1 MKSLAYPAALVLLV
15 ACDGN
20 SYSSPKDTSAT
31 DTGNLITDS
40 GADSGSD
47 TQDSGSDTG
56 TDTGRDT
63 SDTGDTGGGGGG
75 NDPCINSYDPVDVT
89 GGVREYTITMSIGAG
104 TSAQENYGGTPGGLY
119 DVYENMSLPDGS
131 SWTVDTYISC
141 RASGS
146 NTGMY
151 ITEWQGTT
159 AGSPPSS
166 AMRYL
171 PAEAD
176 MGTVGNWSY
185 SFTAGIDPLG
195 LGLPTEVSFEGTF
208 AEIGFETVELYD
220 GTFFEAYHVR
230 NTFSETADFFGTPF
244 NQTGTIDAWYVKGL
258 GLVKETIVNDADG
271 AVVLDRTL
279 SGYYGGLSPE

>member
-1 MKSLAYPAALVLLV
+1 MKSLAYPAVLVLLV

-40 GADSGSD
+40 GTDSGTD
-47 TQDSGSDTG
+47 TQDTGADTG

-63 SDTGDTGGGGGG
+63 SDTGGGGGD
-75 NDPCINSYDPVDVT
+75 DPCINSYDPVDVT
-89 GGVREYTITMSIGAG
+89 GGVREYTITMSLGAG
-104 TSAQENYGGTPGGLY
+104 TSSQENYGGTPGGLY
-119 DVYENMSLPDGS
+119 DVYENMALPDGS
-131 SWTVDTYISC
+131 SWAVDTYISC
-141 RASGS
+141 RAAGS

-176 MGTVGNWSY
+176 MGTVGSWSY
-185 SFTAGIDPLG
+185 AFTAGIDPLG
-195 LGLPTEVSFEGTF
+195 IGFPTDVAFEGTF
-208 AEIGFETVELYD
+208 AEVGFETVELYD
-220 GTFFEAYHVR
+220 GTFFDAYHIR
-230 NTFSETADFFGTPF
+230 NTFSETADFLGTPF

-279 SGYYGGLSPE
+279 MGYYGGLSPE

>member
-20 SYSSPKDTSAT
+20 SYNKPATDTAAT
-31 DTGNLITDS
+31 DTGDRITDS
-40 GADSGSD
+40 GTDSGTD
-47 TQDSGSDTG
+47 TQDTGADTG

-63 SDTGDTGGGGGG
+63 SDTGGGTV
-75 NDPCINSYDPVDVT
+75 DDACINPYDPVNVG
-89 GGVREYTITMSIGAG
+89 GGVREYTIMMSLGAG
-104 TSAQENYGGTPGGLY
+104 TSSQENSGGTPGGLY
-119 DVYENMSLPDGS
+119 DVYENMALPDGA

-176 MGTVGNWSY
+176 MGTAGSWTY
-185 SFTAGIDPLG
+185 SFTAGIPVLG
-195 LGLPTEVSFEGTF
+195 FPVDLTFDGTF
-208 AEIGFETVELYD
+208 TEIGFETVELFD
-220 GTFFEAYHVR
+220 GTFVNAYHVR
-230 NTFSETADFFGTPF
+230 NVFTETSVVG
-244 NQTGTIDAWYVKGL
+244 NQASTVDSWYVKGL
-258 GLVKETIVNDADG
+258 GLVKETIVNDMDG
-271 AVVLDRTL
+271 SIILDRML